1 MTPITES
8 LTTKPLERLR
18 KRITTMLNHF
28 ESNVYSEEL
37 FPVSESEHDEVMQMM
52 ASDNDGWQDY
62 GEWSAA
68 LDQHD
73 ESENF
78 VVVNGKVSHKPEP
91 PSLGRVN
98 GYEL

>member
-1 MTPITES
+1 MIS
-8 LTTKPLERLR
+8 
-18 KRITTMLNHF
+18 NF

-52 ASDNDGWQDY
+52 ATDDFAGY
-62 GEWSAA
+62 GDWSAA
-68 LDQHD
+68 L

-91 PSLGRVN
+91 PSLGRI
-98 GYEL
+98 GGFEL